1 MTRARRGPPSARV
14 KCTRCGLPATV
25 VNAAGECVVC
35 MADRDRAQPVA
46 PPAQPVAPPA
56 LAVDLAAP
64 AVAVAPAIAVRR
76 VARPSDG
83 IGRAACDAEGVL
95 FVCDPIPSEPGAVVA
110 CYRRTTHN
118 PHWETVLCGG
128 VHVEVIAQATPNWRD
143 VRCYRVDAQAE
154 RPDAARSSARSGAD
168 YRTVEQALRAAVG
181 VIQAFEVF
189 VRAADPAPWTP
200 LDAGEG
206 AGVQCGACHRTVRRY
221 FRHPNQGLR
230 CMKCAPA
237 EATT

>member
-35 MADRDRAQPVA
+35 MADRDRAPPVA
-46 PPAQPVAPPA
+46 PPARPNTTI
-56 LAVDLAAP
+56 AVEM
-64 AVAVAPAIAVRR
+64 VAPAIAVRR

-95 FVCDPIPSEPGAVVA
+95 FVCDPIPGEPGAVVA

-128 VHVEVIAQATPNWRD
+128 VHVEVIA
-143 VRCYRVDAQAE
+143 
-154 RPDAARSSARSGAD
+154 
-168 YRTVEQALRAAVG
+168 
-181 VIQAFEVF
+181 
-189 VRAADPAPWTP
+189 
-200 LDAGEG
+200 
-206 AGVQCGACHRTVRRY
+206 
-221 FRHPNQGLR
+221 
-230 CMKCAPA
+230 
-237 EATT
+237 